1 MKRHACG
8 VTFHMSEIRDL
19 TDHERSVLEFLLK
32 GDWDGASALREQ
44 LASAKHAGNW
54 SASSA
59 SFTVLV
65 DENAPR
71 AAVDMA
77 KAPKLD
83 DLYLKV
89 EDGVLVGLECKLS
102 KLPKVDELA
111 A

>member
-1 MKRHACG
+1 
-8 VTFHMSEIRDL
+8 MSDIRDL
-19 TDHERSVLEFLLK
+19 SSHEREVLEFLLQ
-32 GDWDGASALREQ
+32 GEWDGAAALREQ
-44 LASAKHAGNW
+44 LASAKHAGSW
-54 SASSA
+54 SASTA
-59 SFTVLV
+59 SFSVTV

-89 EDGVLVGLECKLS
+89 EDGVLVGLECNLGQ
-102 KLPKVDELA
+102 LPRVEELA

>member
-1 MKRHACG
+1 
-8 VTFHMSEIRDL
+8 MSEIRDL
-19 TDHERSVLEFLLK
+19 SSHEREVLEFLLQ
-32 GDWDGASALREQ
+32 GEWDGASVLREQ
-44 LASAKHAGNW
+44 LASAKHAESW

-59 SFTVLV
+59 SFSVFV

-71 AAVDMA
+71 ASVDLA

-89 EDGVLVGLECKLS
+89 EDGVLVGLECNRS
-102 KLPKVDELA
+102 KLPSVDELA

>member
-1 MKRHACG
+1 
-8 VTFHMSEIRDL
+8 MSDIRDL
-19 TDHERSVLEFLLK
+19 SSHEREVLEFLLQ
-32 GDWDGASALREQ
+32 GEWDGASALREQ
-44 LASAKHAGNW
+44 LASAKHAGTW
-54 SASSA
+54 SASTA

-89 EDGVLVGLECKLS
+89 EDGVLVGLECNRS
-102 KLPKVDELA
+102 TLPKVDELA

>member
-1 MKRHACG
+1 
-8 VTFHMSEIRDL
+8 MSEIRDL
-19 TDHERSVLEFLLK
+19 SSHEREVLEFLLQ
-32 GDWDGASALREQ
+32 GEWDGASVLREQ
-44 LASAKHAGNW
+44 LASAKHAGSW
-54 SASSA
+54 SASTA
-59 SFTVLV
+59 SFSLFV

-89 EDGVLVGLECKLS
+89 EDGVLVGLECNRS
-102 KLPKVDELA
+102 KLPSVDELA